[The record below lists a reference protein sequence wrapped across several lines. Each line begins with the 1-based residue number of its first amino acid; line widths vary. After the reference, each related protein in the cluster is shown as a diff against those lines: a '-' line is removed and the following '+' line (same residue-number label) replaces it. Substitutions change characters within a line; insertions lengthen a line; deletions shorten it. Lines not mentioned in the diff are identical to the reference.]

1 MNGAKA
7 IVFGKLPR
15 HGDFISRGLD
25 ASGREAWDTWL
36 SGAVERAKNAFGA
49 GFPAIHDAAP
59 PWRFVAGPGDFGPGW
74 RAGALAASVDSAGR
88 RFAIMT
94 AAEGLN
100 ENAAARLGEPL
111 AEAAEAMI
119 YRAFEDGWDA
129 DALAGAVEAEI
140 ASAEPATAA
149 SGERWWTLDRETG
162 DPVSLN
168 RAPANLFGAP
178 A

>member
-1 MNGAKA
+1 MPNSPWSSAC
-7 IVFGKLPR
+7 
-15 HGDFISRGLD
+15 
-25 ASGREAWDTWL
+25 
-36 SGAVERAKNAFGA
+36 RAATA
-49 GFPAIHDAAP
+49 GGQPA
-59 PWRFVAGPGDFGPGW
+59 
-74 RAGALAASVDSAGR
+74 AAS
-88 RFAIMT
+88 
-94 AAEGLN
+94 
-100 ENAAARLGEPL
+100 L